1 MQFAKKTGHKYNLQN
16 IKKNMHDTR
25 LWKREMLS
33 EAAPDQILAL
43 HERLYVFFIYFFVS
57 KSEMFQHSE
66 VHDGFLAA
74 LLPSAV
80 RLQGNQ
86 SAQVQLGV
94 SGMRE
99 LRIRVGSACC
109 RRPGLPDVAVTVL
122 IWVGTHNKKKKK
134 NPNTFIRAV
143 WGEENAARDTLTD
156 WKLRGH
162 HHLLITGK

>member
-1 MQFAKKTGHKYNLQN
+1 MHFAKKTGHKYNLQN
-16 IKKNMHDTR
+16 IKKTCMTQDCE
-25 LWKREMLS
+25 REKCFLKPPRIKSSRFMN
-33 EAAPDQILAL
+33 
-43 HERLYVFFIYFFVS
+43 VFMYFFFFFFVS

-122 IWVGTHNKKKKK
+122 IWVGTHNNKKKKK
-134 NPNTFIRAV
+134 TQTHLFVQSEGKKTRLEIHLPT
-143 WGEENAARDTLTD
+143 ENYGD
-156 WKLRGH
+156 
-162 HHLLITGK
+162 IIIY

>member
-1 MQFAKKTGHKYNLQN
+1 MTQDCEREKCFLKPPR
-16 IKKNMHDTR
+16 IKSSRFMNVFMF
-25 LWKREMLS
+25 
-33 EAAPDQILAL
+33 IL
-43 HERLYVFFIYFFVS
+43 FICFVS

-122 IWVGTHNKKKKK
+122 I
-134 NPNTFIRAV
+134 
-143 WGEENAARDTLTD
+143 
-156 WKLRGH
+156 
-162 HHLLITGK
+162 